1 MIEPEQGIIWRD
13 IHRREIFK
21 MFRLI
26 RSFLIT
32 MGLTGAHQLSGKNL
46 FGYVVN
52 RECRPYELGWL
63 LYAWA
68 GEIKAMSK
76 V

>member
-1 MIEPEQGIIWRD
+1 
-13 IHRREIFK
+13 
-21 MFRLI
+21 
-26 RSFLIT
+26 
-32 MGLTGAHQLSGKNL
+32 LTGLHRLTGKNL

-68 GEIKAMSK
+68 DESARTTGKSR